1 MGVKEGDSFVR
12 HLLQVRSLDLAV
24 GVGRRNVSDS
34 KVVSEYENDVGMLM
48 AVGVKKT
55 VQEEQSE

>member
-1 MGVKEGDSFVR
+1 MRG
-12 HLLQVRSLDLAV
+12 LDLAV
-24 GVGRRNVSDS
+24 GVGRRDVSDS
-34 KVVSEYENDVGMLM
+34 EVVREYENDVGMPM